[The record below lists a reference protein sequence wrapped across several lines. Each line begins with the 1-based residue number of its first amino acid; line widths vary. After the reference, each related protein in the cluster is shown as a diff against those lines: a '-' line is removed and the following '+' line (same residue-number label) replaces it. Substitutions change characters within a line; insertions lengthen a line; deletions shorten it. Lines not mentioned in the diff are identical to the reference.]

1 MGILGTLTAQKL
13 KTLLGGELPLLGEVS
28 PTTSQEGLGVGK
40 KLSKDITVSYEHKL
54 NPLPGE
60 DLNQIRL
67 DYKFNKY
74 FSAESQIGRK
84 NAGGDI
90 FFNIDF

>member
-1 MGILGTLTAQKL
+1 
-13 KTLLGGELPLLGEVS
+13 
-28 PTTSQEGLGVGK
+28 VGK

-84 NAGGDI
+84 NTGGDI